1 MTAEISKKAYSK
13 SNMEYTCK
21 AMRFRV
27 NAINVKYNRA
37 VLNFFMRIEFSY
49 LTKLYKRFN

>member
-37 VLNFFMRIEFSY
+37 VLNFFMRVELSY
-49 LTKLYKRFN
+49 LRKLYKIFN